1 MAVGGPAV
9 SSTARTGWWSDGSM
23 TMIVVI
29 GRRIRSV
36 AMSEKKLFE
45 HQRVDGVVF
54 RDCSMARSIFDDVNL
69 LEAVF
74 SNVNLRGS
82 RFSDVNM
89 KDVTIDDANIEGL
102 TIFGYDIQALIK
114 AEMLRN
120 PP

>member
-1 MAVGGPAV
+1 MPGMKKRPRSQRKVGRK
-9 SSTARTGWWSDGSM
+9 TRK
-23 TMIVVI
+23 
-29 GRRIRSV
+29 V
-36 AMSEKKLFE
+36 AMSENRLFE

-54 RDCSMARSIFDDVNL
+54 HDCSMTRSIFDDVNL

-74 SNVNLRGS
+74 SNVNLRAS
-82 RFSDVNM
+82 RFNDVNM

-120 PP
+120 TP